1 MPKEV
6 ITMGEAINLEALSLF
21 RGVDAAVVAQLRAA
35 ATLRCL
41 RKGEYLFRGGEAC
54 AGLYIVVE
62 GLLKLALQPPA
73 GDESTGERAIEV
85 FGPGAAF
92 GEDLLC
98 LDVPGRMACQAQT
111 RTLVLQIGKAALWQA
126 VMQEPLLAAQ
136 LLRNLSGRLHGLMR
150 DIEAI
155 SLQSALQRVAGFL
168 REQAFATR
176 RTWLACTQRVIASK
190 LGITPETLSRVMHRF
205 CAERLVRIERGK
217 IYLIDPDGLARQAG
231 AGELAV
237 A

>member
-1 MPKEV
+1 MV
-6 ITMGEAINLEALSLF
+6 EAVSLDTLPLF
-21 RGVDAAVVAQLRAA
+21 RGVDEAVLAQLRAA

-41 RKGEYLFRGGEAC
+41 RKGEHLFRCGEPC
-54 AGLYIVVE
+54 E
-62 GLLKLALQPPA
+62 GLFIVMEGLVKLALLSPSGEEPA
-73 GDESTGERAIEV
+73 GERAIEV
-85 FGPGAAF
+85 FGAGAVF
-92 GEDLLC
+92 GEDLLF
-98 LDVPGRMACQAQT
+98 LDVPRRMVCQAQA
-111 RTLVLQIGKAALWQA
+111 RTVVLHIGKAALWHA
-126 VMQEPLLAAQ
+126 LMREPLLAAQ

-217 IYLIDPDGLARQAG
+217 IYLLDPEGLARQAG
-231 AGELAV
+231 GVELAV

>member
-1 MPKEV
+1 M
-6 ITMGEAINLEALSLF
+6 IEAVSLDALPLF
-21 RGVDAAVVAQLRAA
+21 RGVDEAVLAQLRAA

-41 RKGEYLFRGGEAC
+41 RKGEYLFRCGEPC
-54 AGLYIVVE
+54 E
-62 GLLKLALQPPA
+62 GLFIVMEGLVKLALLSPSGEEP
-73 GDESTGERAIEV
+73 TGERAIEV
-85 FGPGAAF
+85 FGPGSVF
-92 GEDLLC
+92 GEDLLF
-98 LDVPGRMACQAQT
+98 LGVPRRMACQAQA
-111 RTLVLQIGKAALWQA
+111 RTVVLHIGKAALWHA
-126 VMQEPLLAAQ
+126 LMQEPLLAAQ

-150 DIEAI
+150 DIEAV

-217 IYLIDPDGLARQAG
+217 IYLLDPEGLARQAG
-231 AGELAV
+231 GAELA
-237 A
+237 AA